1 MPKNSKSFVDD
12 VKELANEISESTD
25 SDVLFISADIERGLD
40 TALIKALKSRQ
51 LRKNVILLLVTPG
64 GDADVAYRIAR
75 FLQDSY
81 QKFTAFVAG
90 SCKSAGTLCV
100 LGANEIV
107 MCDMGELGP
116 LDVQLY
122 KKDELWEL
130 SSGLI
135 AFQALQVLQD
145 NAFNMFEEYFL
156 AIKTNSGGQITFK
169 TATELAMKMSV
180 GLLEPLYRQI
190 DPLHVGEIE
199 RSMKIA
205 TAYGKRLMVRS
216 KNFNQKTL
224 ETLSKSYPSHGFVID
239 KAEVET
245 LFNNVR
251 PPTATEDK
259 LRTALGFIINVRSKD
274 AILEFLSDEP
284 KETKSENTSASK
296 PEASIQKTKPRA
308 NTVGNTKD
316 SR

>member
-1 MPKNSKSFVDD
+1 MAKPNQSSPLDKAQ
-12 VKELANEISESTD
+12 EYANKIGETTD
-25 SDVLFISADIERGLD
+25 TDVLFICADIERGLD
-40 TALIKALKSRQ
+40 TSLIKALKYRQ
-51 LRKNVILLLVTPG
+51 LRKNVLLILVTPG

-75 FLQDSY
+75 FLQESY
-81 QKFTAFVAG
+81 HKFTAFVAG

-107 MCDMGELGP
+107 MSDMGELGP
-116 LDVQLY
+116 LDVQLF

-145 NAFNMFEEYFL
+145 RAFEMFEEYFL
-156 AIKTNSGGQITFK
+156 AIKTNSNNQITFK

-205 TAYGKRLMVRS
+205 TAYGKRLMVGSR
-216 KNFNQKTL
+216 NFTAKTL
-224 ETLSKSYPSHGFVID
+224 DTLSKSYPSHGFVID
-239 KAEVET
+239 KSEAKT
-245 LFNNVR
+245 LFHNVR
-251 PPTATEDK
+251 PPTEDEEM
-259 LRTALGFIINVRSKD
+259 LCNELNFIIYGKQKD
-274 AILEFLSDEP
+274 PILDFLNEKP
-284 KETKSENTSASK
+284 METKNENTNVTNID
-296 PEASIQKTKPRA
+296 IQKTKSRA
-308 NTVGNTKD
+308 SAKRNPENT
-316 SR
+316 